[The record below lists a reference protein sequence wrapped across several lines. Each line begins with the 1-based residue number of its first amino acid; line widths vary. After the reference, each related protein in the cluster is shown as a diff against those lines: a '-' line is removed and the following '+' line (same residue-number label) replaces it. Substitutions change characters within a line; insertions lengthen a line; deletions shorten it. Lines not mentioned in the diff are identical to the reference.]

1 MRSRIFLAF
10 LLFTISAQA
19 QKYPQGYFRNPLDIP
34 ISLAGNFGEC
44 RPNHFHSGIDI
55 KTESKENF
63 RVHAAADGYI
73 SRIKIQNGGFGHAL
87 YIQHPNGYTTL
98 YAHLNNFAP
107 ELQKYLRS
115 EQHRRKSWAVD
126 LYLPASKFPV
136 KKGDFI
142 AYSGNT
148 GGSTAP
154 HLHFEIRN
162 NKGHPVNPLLFGFK
176 IKDNIAPKPYK
187 VVFYNLTKSTY
198 RQEPITR
205 IPRKKGNNYVLD
217 SVIMGSNIVGIGVDI
232 FDYMNGSNNTLNFS
246 TAELLMDGE
255 LQCKINLDDIG
266 YDVTRYLHAY
276 ADHKYKKETGR
287 WVQQFFLLPGNKLT
301 HIYEN
306 LNKMKGALDID
317 DRAPHH
323 VSIKLHD
330 ANNNTT
336 TISFYIRFSG
346 KHTSRP
352 TCDNGQVFKVNQVNS
367 FTHPNVKFTLGT
379 EDLYDDVCFTMS
391 EKEDLDAYSARYQLS
406 DETIPIHTYFSLYIK
421 PNKPV
426 PFELRDKIAMVYSVD
441 GKDEYGKDAV
451 FDNGWYRASVRTFGE
466 YRLIQDTNP
475 PQIIPMQSRTAL
487 LTSDRITFKAKE
499 DITSVVKF
507 EAKIDDEWVP
517 FEQNGDIFYYEF
529 EEGFKKGDHEVVL
542 SATDENGNTESIIYT
557 FKR

>member
-1 MRSRIFLAF
+1 MRSRI
-10 LLFTISAQA
+10 LLLLLLLTVSAQA

-34 ISLAGNFGEC
+34 ILLAGNFGEC
-44 RPNHFHSGIDI
+44 RPNHFHSGLDI
-55 KTESKENF
+55 KTEGKENF
-63 RVHAAADGYI
+63 KVHAAADGYI

-87 YIQHPNGYTTL
+87 YVQHPNGYTTL

-107 ELQKYLRS
+107 EVQKYLRA
-115 EQHRRKSWAVD
+115 EQYKRKSWAVD

-162 NKGHPVNPLLFGFK
+162 NKGHPVNPMLFGFK

-187 VVFYNLTKSTY
+187 VVFYNLTKSIY

-205 IPRKKGNNYVLD
+205 TPKKRGSSYVLD
-217 SVIMGSNIVGIGVDI
+217 SVIMGSNLVGVGIDM
-232 FDYMNGSNNTLNFS
+232 FDYMNGTNNTLNFS
-246 TAELLMDGE
+246 TAELIMDGE
-255 LQCKINLDDIG
+255 VQCKINLDDIS

-287 WVQQFFLLPGNKLT
+287 WVQQFFLLPGNRLT
-301 HIYEN
+301 HIYE
-306 LNKMKGALDID
+306 LNKMKGGLEIEDGKA
-317 DRAPHH
+317 HH
-323 VSIKLHD
+323 VTIKLND
-330 ANNNTT
+330 ASNNTT
-336 TISFYIRFSG
+336 TISFYLRFSG
-346 KHTSRP
+346 THTSRP
-352 TCDNGQVFKVNQVNS
+352 ACDDGEVFRVNRINT
-367 FTHPNVKFTLGT
+367 FTHPNVKFSL
-379 EDLYDDVCFTMS
+379 EAKDLYDDICFTMS
-391 EKEDLDAYSARYQLS
+391 EREDLNAYSARYTLS

-426 PFELRDKIAMVYSVD
+426 PFELRNKIAMVYSLD

-466 YRLIQDTNP
+466 YRLAEDTTP

-487 LTSDRITFKAKE
+487 LKSDRITFKAKE

-507 EAKIDDEWVP
+507 DAKIDGEWVP

-529 EEGFKKGDHEVVL
+529 EDKFKKGDHEVVV
-542 SATDENGNTESIIYT
+542 SATDENGNTESITYT